1 MSMHKKSAKDIA
13 FDRERV
19 KFRQE
24 IKSLKSE
31 IRNQQKQIS
40 EYRYQI
46 EEYADEIRS
55 QADWIERLLEFM
67 DVPEEDLK
75 MLVEQTR
82 SKVNLVDKINGL
94 TGIILGNYLNS
105 WGN

>member
-1 MSMHKKSAKDIA
+1 M
-13 FDRERV
+13 

-24 IKSLKSE
+24 IKNLKSE
-31 IRNQQKQIS
+31 IRYQQKQIS
-40 EYRYQI
+40 EYKYQI

-67 DVPEEDLK
+67 DVPEKDLK

-82 SKVNLVDKINGL
+82 SKVDLVDKINGL
-94 TGIILGNYLNS
+94 TGIILGNYLES
-105 WGN
+105 WRN

>member
-1 MSMHKKSAKDIA
+1 MNKKSAKDIA
-13 FDRERV
+13 FERERV

-40 EYRYQI
+40 EYKYQI
-46 EEYADEIRS
+46 EEYASEVRS

-67 DVPEEDLK
+67 DVPEKDLK

-82 SKVNLVDKINGL
+82 SKVDLIDKINGL
-94 TGIILGNYLNS
+94 TGIILGNYLSS
-105 WGN
+105 WRD

>member
-1 MSMHKKSAKDIA
+1 MNMRKKSAKDIA
-13 FDRERV
+13 FERERV

-40 EYRYQI
+40 EYKYQI
-46 EEYADEIRS
+46 EEYASEVRS

-75 MLVEQTR
+75 ILVKQTR
-82 SKVNLVDKINGL
+82 DKADLIDKINGL
-94 TGIILGNYLNS
+94 TGIILGNYLKS
-105 WGN
+105 WGD